1 MAELVT
7 GDDVHVD
14 DGATVA
20 YEYADDCGPTVL
32 GDGSTV
38 RHGSTIY
45 ADVRAGNEFVT
56 GHGVLVREDSTF
68 GDDVVVG
75 TDTVIDGRVKVG
87 SHVSIQTG
95 VYVPPETTIGDSV
108 FLGPRAVLT
117 NDPYPVRKD
126 VPLQGPTIEDG
137 ASIGANAT
145 VLPDVTVGKGS
156 FVAAGAVVDRDVPPD
171 TLAMG
176 VPAEFGPLP
185 DDLEGGN
192 AIA

>member
-1 MAELVT
+1 MAELVSGEST
-7 GDDVHVD
+7 HVD
-14 DGATVA
+14 EGATVG
-20 YEYADDCGPTVL
+20 YEYDVDCGPTVL
-32 GDGSTV
+32 GDDSTV
-38 RHGSTIY
+38 RQGSIVY
-45 ADVRAGNEFVT
+45 ADVRAGDEFVT
-56 GHGVLVREDSTF
+56 GHGVLVREHSTF

-75 TDTVIDGRVKVG
+75 TDTVIDGRVDVG

-95 VYVPPETTIGDSV
+95 VYVPPETAVGDNV

-117 NDPYPVRKD
+117 NDPYPVRKEIELD
-126 VPLQGPTIEDG
+126 GPTIEDG

-145 VLPDVTVGKGS
+145 VLPGVTVGENA

-176 VPAEFGPLP
+176 VPVEFAPLP

-192 AIA
+192 LIA

>member
-7 GDDVHVD
+7 GDGTDVD
-14 DGATVA
+14 EGATVG
-20 YEYADDCGPTVL
+20 YEYATDCGPTVL
-32 GDGSTV
+32 GDDSTV
-38 RHGSTIY
+38 RHGSILY
-45 ADVRAGNEFVT
+45 GDVRAGDEFVT
-56 GHGVLVREDSTF
+56 GHGVLVREESTF

-75 TDTVIDGRVKVG
+75 TDTVIDGRVDVG

-95 VYVPPETTIGDSV
+95 VYVPPESTIGDNV

-117 NDPYPVRKD
+117 NDAYPVRQEETLD
-126 VPLQGPTIEDG
+126 GPTIEDG
-137 ASIGANAT
+137 VSIGANAT
-145 VLPDVTVGKGS
+145 ILPGVTVGAGS

-185 DDLEGGN
+185 GVLEGGN
-192 AIA
+192 QIA